1 MSAPGKEYLL
11 HDFPDRAIRRLLE
24 DPRNLREIIADLF
37 PDLAERFDFDHVE
50 NVRRDFLLEDW
61 RGRESDLFFRLPFHD
76 EGGDQPTLVC
86 LLVEHQSRPDALM
99 PLRILVYAVLYW
111 EREWKEWQ
119 DDRDRSELLRLTP
132 VIPIV
137 FHTGERPWGTNREL
151 AELMDWP
158 VLLRPFAPHW
168 PIQFW
173 DLAERSA
180 RELLEATGAWL
191 RALAVVR
198 AEREGMDSFAEVD
211 AEVLQKLESLAS
223 REQIRWHDLMEFVLS
238 WAFQRRPKHEAEKLK
253 KIAADSQTDRRR
265 KKELRVMAT
274 ALGQTWEEWAI
285 EQRAEGKAEGKA
297 EGELRAARDI
307 LRNVLEERFG
317 KLPRAVLRK
326 ITNATDVER
335 LKACVRE
342 AVRAKSL
349 DDLDL

>member
-24 DPRNLREIIADLF
+24 DPRNLREIVADLL
-37 PDLAERFDFDHVE
+37 PDLADRFDFDHIE

-86 LLVEHQSRPDALM
+86 LLVEHQSRPDVLM

-111 EREWKEWQ
+111 EREWKTWQ
-119 DDRDRSELLRLTP
+119 DDRNRSNPLRLTP

-137 FHTGERPWGTNREL
+137 FHTGDRPWGTSREL

-173 DLAERSA
+173 DLAERSV
-180 RELLEATGAWL
+180 RELLEATGDWL

-198 AEREGMDSFAEVD
+198 AEHEGTDTFAGVYSEVI
-211 AEVLQKLESLAS
+211 QKLETLAS
-223 REQIRWHDLMEFVLS
+223 REEIRWHDLMEFVLS
-238 WAFQRRPKHEAEKLK
+238 WAFRRRPQDEADNLK
-253 KIAADSQTDRRR
+253 RIAADSQRDRQR
-265 KKELRVMAT
+265 KKEIRTMAT
-274 ALGQTWEEWAI
+274 ALGQTWEELFV
-285 EQRAEGKAEGKA
+285 EQRALGKV
-297 EGELRAARDI
+297 EGELQAYRDI
-307 LRNVLEERFG
+307 LRSMLEDRFG
-317 KLPRAVLRK
+317 KLPRPVLRK

-335 LKACVRE
+335 LRACVRE
-342 AVRAKSL
+342 ALRVKSL